1 MRRIHASMVSMAAAA
16 SLLGCAIAEL
26 QSDINATQGRVDA
39 KQGILASEEQTQ
51 AELTRQ
57 RDQLRADLH
66 NRQLSASQLKARLD
80 QMSKVND
87 SAPAATPQD
96 RQRKSDR
103 ARRLAESTRQAQAL
117 EQDSSLSQQEKARR
131 LEELK
136 VKTGNMLDILLKG

>member
-1 MRRIHASMVSMAAAA
+1 MRRIHASMISMAAAA

-66 NRQLSASQLKARLD
+66 SRQLSASQLKARLD

-117 EQDSSLSQQEKARR
+117 EQDTSLSQQEKARR